1 MTSLY
6 DRLAAMMPGASRRTL
21 KQLLER
27 GRVRVDG
34 EAVRRGDVAVREGAR
49 VVVLPRAAGHG
60 EPAPPLRIVH
70 EDRHLVIVD
79 KPAGWLTVSVR
90 KLAGTSVWSALR
102 RSLRE
107 RGRGEKIFLIHR
119 LDQEAS
125 GLLVFAKTER
135 VRARLK
141 EIFARHEVDRHYAAL
156 VRGRLRREEGEFR
169 SRLVELDD
177 RLHRVR
183 SLRPRDPAPRRALA
197 REAITRYRVR
207 GSRRGV
213 TAVEVRLETGRKHQ
227 IRVQFAEAGHPVLGD
242 RLYGGPAAER
252 LFLHAWLLGF
262 EHPIDGSAVEWI
274 APPDPLFERRVA
286 RAFDQPA
293 IRPE

>member
-1 MTSLY
+1 MTSLF
-6 DRLAAMMPGASRRTL
+6 DRLAVMMPGASRRTL
-21 KQLLER
+21 GQLLQH

-34 EAVRRGDVAVREGAR
+34 EAVRRGDVAIREGAR
-49 VVVLPRAAGHG
+49 VVVLPRAAGRL
-60 EPAPPLRIVH
+60 EAAPPFRIVH

-79 KPAGWLTVSVR
+79 KPAGWLTVSAR
-90 KLAGTSVWSALR
+90 NLAGTSIWSALR

-107 RGRGEKIFLIHR
+107 RGRGEKVFLIHR

-135 VRARLK
+135 VRDRLK

-156 VRGRLRREEGEFR
+156 VRGRLRQEEGEFR

-177 RLHRVR
+177 RLHHVR
-183 SLRPRDPAPRRALA
+183 SLRPRDPAARRAAA
-197 REAITRYRVR
+197 REAITHYRVR

-242 RLYGGPAAER
+242 RLYEGPSGER

-262 EHPIDGSAVEWI
+262 AHPIEGRTVEWL
-274 APPDPLFERRVA
+274 APPDPLFERRVPG
-286 RAFDQPA
+286 AFDAPE